1 MTAAARTTF
10 TTPSDREIV
19 ITRAFDAPR
28 QAVFAAYTTA
38 EYVPQWLG
46 RRSFPMT
53 SCEIDLRVGGNWR
66 YVFTDS
72 RGKTMGMSGTF
83 REIDPPQRL
92 VSTERFDDNPGETLN
107 TLVLTEDNGRTTL
120 RLTVLYESREV
131 RDAVLGSGM
140 KDGVA
145 EGFER
150 LAELLDRSADNPA
163 LLGALPDLGVGGADV
178 VADLDADRGNR

>member
-38 EYVPQWLG
+38 EHVRQWLG

-72 RGKTMGMSGTF
+72 QGKTMGMSGTF

-120 RLTVLYESREV
+120 RLKVLYESGEV

-150 LAELLDRSADNPA
+150 LAELLGRRADNPA
-163 LLGALPDLGVGGADV
+163 LLGALPDLGVDGADV
-178 VADLDADRGNR
+178 VADLGAERAGR